1 MDIGLGRIGQIVVDN
16 GMELADVDAPCGDVG
31 GHHDLHLSRLEIAQ
45 GPLAL
50 PLRLVSVDRFAAY
63 ASPFQHAGDVVRAV
77 LRARENEHRLVRLL
91 SEHRYQQ
98 ALFLRPLDKV
108 DALIHPIDG
117 GRSGRYL
124 DPYRIAQDGARQS
137 HDIPGHGGREKK
149 RLAPDRKQRQQA
161 PDIGDKA
168 HVEHA
173 VRLVQH
179 EMRQAP
185 ELDLSLSDQIE
196 QTSGSGDQNI
206 DAPAE
211 PVRLRS
217 LLDSPENRRVLQA
230 RILSVIGERLADLKG
245 KFPRGGQNE
254 GPNSTAAAFP
264 VRPSPPFAPKR
275 NGLSRDGRR
284 FPFEGSFL
292 DQSLQ
297 EGQGE
302 RRRLARARLGDSEN
316 IRAPQGDRNSPLLN
330 GRELVVSFFADS
342 LQNRLRHVQFVKCH
356 NDFVSAFADVF
367 SGRPPEATR

>member
-1 MDIGLGRIGQIVVDN
+1 
-16 GMELADVDAPCGDVG
+16 MELADVDAPCGDVG

-168 HVEHA
+168 HVEHP

-179 EMRQAP
+179 EMRQVP
-185 ELDLSLSDQIE
+185 EFDLSLSDQVE

-245 KFPRGGQNE
+245 ELPRGGQNE
-254 GPNSTAAAFP
+254 GPNSTAAAFSRATFPSVRAEAERSLPRRPTVP
-264 VRPSPPFAPKR
+264 VRGIVPRS
-275 NGLSRDGRR
+275 
-284 FPFEGSFL
+284 
-292 DQSLQ
+292 
-297 EGQGE
+297 
-302 RRRLARARLGDSEN
+302 
-316 IRAPQGDRNSPLLN
+316 
-330 GRELVVSFFADS
+330 
-342 LQNRLRHVQFVKCH
+342 
-356 NDFVSAFADVF
+356 VSARGAGRTPPSCPCR
-367 SGRPPEATR
+367 SGRFREYPRPAGRSE